1 MGEHLN
7 LYADWLMIDFS
18 ISLALVFM
26 FLFDLIDSG
35 DIMWRLKIGGMLGP
49 I

>member
-26 FLFDLIDSG
+26 FLFDLIDSR
-35 DIMWRLKIGGMLGP
+35 DIMWWLKIGGILGP